1 MRRFKILTGLGL
13 LALAAGCI
21 WGCKRDV
28 VPDPPATVTTQ
39 TPSAANLVA
48 YLNKNARLVQ
58 SVKSTKVEM
67 DAKQDGQSIGLEG
80 MLFCQKPRNFRLRA
94 NDPLGK
100 PAVDIGSNDNE
111 FWFWISAAKDED
123 GVPRVHYCSY
133 SDMAAG
139 KARMPFPFQPDM
151 IVSALG
157 LGEYDPKGNYT
168 VKDDPKTISLIEQT
182 TSAQG
187 QPVQKAT
194 VFSRTRVAP
203 GKPQVLAYLLLDEKG
218 KEICRASVQDVQAVS
233 VERRAG
239 RAAAAGA
246 AGLGRAENRAADE
259 AVRHAGQQH
268 QRAAGGEALQPRRPG
283 QLPGVEPGPGVGRAQ
298 GLLAGHEASAHAADG
313 AGEVRRDSASRG
325 AQPRDSASCHR
336 SQKESGG

>member
-39 TPSAANLVA
+39 TPSADNLVA
-48 YLNKNARLVQ
+48 WLNKNASLVQ

-233 VERRAG
+233 VG
-239 RAAAAGA
+239 GA
-246 AGLGRAENRAADE
+246 Q
-259 AVRHAGQQH
+259 AVLP
-268 QRAAGGEALQPRRPG
+268 QRVQLVWDAQKIELRMKLFDTQANSISAAAGGEALQPRRPG

-313 AGEVRRDSASRG
+313 AGEVRRDLASGR
-325 AQPRDSASCHR
+325 QP
-336 SQKESGG
+336 

>member
-48 YLNKNARLVQ
+48 YLNENARLVQ

-157 LGEYDPKGNYT
+157 LGEYDPKGSYT

-233 VERRAG
+233 VGGAQAVLPQRVQLVWDAQKIELRMKLFDTQANSISEPQAAKLFSRADL
-239 RAAAAGA
+239 ASYPASN
-246 AGLGRAENRAADE
+246 L
-259 AVRHAGQQH
+259 
-268 QRAAGGEALQPRRPG
+268 
-283 QLPGVEPGPGVGRAQ
+283 AQ
-298 GLLAGHEASAHAADG
+298 GSDAPKGYSQDMKLQRTLLTAP
-313 AGEVRRDSASRG
+313 V
-325 AQPRDSASCHR
+325 
-336 SQKESGG
+336 K